1 MTQLKSDECIFVRYE
16 NNIIGNPPLNIED
29 LLESGYFRTMP
40 IVPEHQRIYKQC
52 YYPVACLILVLFFDN
67 NGIRT
72 NCPELLEKFERDVV
86 ADKRIDLQ
94 REGDMTWFLSTR
106 YSFDFQTG
114 QITADQEAYID
125 KLAANHGLTGANACK
140 LPMKPSVDLAQ
151 IPLPEKPDYFW
162 VSAFSMI
169 VGELMFLATNE

>member
-1 MTQLKSDECIFVRYE
+1 M
-16 NNIIGNPPLNIED
+16 
-29 LLESGYFRTMP
+29 
-40 IVPEHQRIYKQC
+40 
-52 YYPVACLILVLFFDN
+52 LFFDN